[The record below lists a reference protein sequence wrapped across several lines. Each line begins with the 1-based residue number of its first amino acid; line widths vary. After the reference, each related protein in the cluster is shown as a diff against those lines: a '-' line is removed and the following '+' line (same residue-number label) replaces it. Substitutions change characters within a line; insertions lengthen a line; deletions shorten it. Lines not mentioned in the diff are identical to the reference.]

1 VAVLDRGGRIIAVN
15 ESWTR
20 FTREC
25 DLERPFAV
33 GASYLE
39 GWQGLRAAGAPEAVE
54 ILAGVADVL
63 ERAREGFT
71 LDYPCHV
78 LGGERWFTLMI
89 VPLKRGEGGV
99 VVSHTEITER
109 RRAEMEAQTS
119 RQELAHFLRVSTMGL
134 LTTSLAHELNQPLTA
149 ILANAQAARRLLKS
163 ATPDIQELGEIVSD
177 MIAEDERAA
186 GVIRRLRGLLK
197 KGETYWGR
205 QDLNWLLREVI
216 RLLRNDS
223 LIRKVAV
230 RLELDG
236 GSLPV
241 DCDSIQIQQVVLNLL
256 LNAMDAVGGSAP
268 EHRSVVVRSG
278 RLDARTVQVSIEDSG
293 VGLQDGS
300 ESRVFEPF
308 YSTKPDGMGMGLSI
322 ARSIIQAHGGA
333 IWARNNPS
341 RGASFGFA
349 LPLAP

>member
-1 VAVLDRGGRIIAVN
+1 
-15 ESWTR
+15 
-20 FTREC
+20 
-25 DLERPFAV
+25 
-33 GASYLE
+33 
-39 GWQGLRAAGAPEAVE
+39 
-54 ILAGVADVL
+54 
-63 ERAREGFT
+63 
-71 LDYPCHV
+71 
-78 LGGERWFTLMI
+78 
-89 VPLKRGEGGV
+89 
-99 VVSHTEITER
+99 
-109 RRAEMEAQTS
+109 MEAQTS